1 MRGYTQCA
9 LSNDVFWCISPFHNS
24 PTIKKKRKKTISIV
38 IDCSKKV
45 KTYKKCIL
53 ICIQNFVLAYFLLQ
67 SMYAILH
74 LSFSLWK
81 NSAIV
86 NFISA
91 LNLLHSLEIFSSTF
105 LLFLSILV
113 QKFQMG
119 KIFAENGLI
128 LNFEDSKHPY
138 WAYWV
143 FAQI

>member
-91 LNLLHSLEIFSSTF
+91 LNLLYSLEIFYSFFPYWFKNFKWGKF
-105 LLFLSILV
+105 LLRMDSS
-113 QKFQMG
+113 
-119 KIFAENGLI
+119 LI
-128 LNFEDSKHPY
+128 LRTQNTHIGHIGYLPKFK
-138 WAYWV
+138 
-143 FAQI
+143 